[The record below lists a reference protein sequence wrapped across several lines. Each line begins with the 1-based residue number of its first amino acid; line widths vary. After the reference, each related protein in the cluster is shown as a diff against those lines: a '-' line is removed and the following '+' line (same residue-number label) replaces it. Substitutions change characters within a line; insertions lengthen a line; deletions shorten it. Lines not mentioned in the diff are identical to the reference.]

1 VFTFFDYLMRRAFES
16 VLAGAQD
23 ALAVLES
30 QKNRSE
36 PKAGEPRLPATAPAA
51 QAGSPPKKS
60 ENRAPQG
67 RLSLADDDPLPPPR
81 HRGRPDQR
89 RNGKS

>member
-1 VFTFFDYLMRRAFES
+1 MLTFFDYLRRRAFES

-30 QKNRSE
+30 QKNRNE
-36 PKAGEPRLPATAPAA
+36 PKSGEPRLPAPAPAS
-51 QAGSPPKKS
+51 QAGPPPSKS

-67 RLSLADDDPLPPPR
+67 RLSLVDDHPLPPPR
-81 HRGRPDQR
+81 HRGRPDHR